1 MRELKG
7 SYSTGMPSLLY
18 LFYNAGHMNDHFRA
32 LVPVVVGDYEPPE
45 EYKQF
50 VNLSGEEELIHQ
62 NTQGI
67 GGFVNL
73 YLYKNSRA
81 LPRLWASGLW
91 PGVSGKYCPG
101 RP

>member
-1 MRELKG
+1 MTSFGRTYERELKG

-50 VNLSGEEELIHQ
+50 VNLSGEEGPHTIDR
-62 NTQGI
+62 
-67 GGFVNL
+67 
-73 YLYKNSRA
+73 KA
-81 LPRLWASGLW
+81 LRSPHPLT
-91 PGVSGKYCPG
+91 PGPVPIAAG
-101 RP
+101 

>member
-1 MRELKG
+1 MTSFGRTYERELKG

-73 YLYKNSRA
+73 YLYKNCLLYTSRC
-81 LPRLWASGLW
+81 
-91 PGVSGKYCPG
+91 V
-101 RP
+101 